1 MTYCE
6 NCGAPLGENV
16 KFCGQCGALVNT
28 GTKTRKYCKNCHTE
42 LEPGAIFCPECGYRV
57 VSDPEPAPA
66 PKPDPK
72 PDPKPEPKPDPK
84 PDPKPE
90 PKPNPVPAPAPR
102 GKKTG
107 CLGTIVKWIFWFLIF
122 MFILWLVT
130 MAGK

>member
-16 KFCGQCGALVNT
+16 KFCGQCGAPVNT

-57 VSDPEPAPA
+57 VSD
-66 PKPDPK
+66 
-72 PDPKPEPKPDPK
+72 
-84 PDPKPE
+84 PE